1 MKKITSL
8 ALGFLTL
15 IIIQFLANCVIKYL
29 HIAFPSPLLGM
40 VILAL
45 LLYFKAIPEKLLKD
59 ICDLLLNN
67 MSLFFI
73 PLFVGII
80 SYAHL
85 IKQNLLSISIIILL
99 TTFGTMVVTASL
111 VELIIKK
118 TTKEKLS

>member
-15 IIIQFLANCVIKYL
+15 IIIQFTANCVIKYL
-29 HIAFPSPLLGM
+29 HIPFPSPLLGM
-40 VILAL
+40 VMLTL
-45 LLYFKAIPEKLLKD
+45 LLYFKVITAKFLKD

-67 MSLFFI
+67 MALFFI

-85 IKQNLLSISIIILL
+85 IKQNFLSIIIIITL
-99 TTFGTMVVTASL
+99 TTFGTMIITASL

-118 TTKEKLS
+118 TTKEKVS

>member
-15 IIIQFLANCVIKYL
+15 IIIQFLANCIIKYL
-29 HIAFPSPLLGM
+29 DIAFPSPLLGM

-45 LLYFKAIPEKLLKD
+45 LLYFKAVPEKFLKN

-85 IKQNLLSISIIILL
+85 IKQNLLSISIIIAL
-99 TTFGTMVVTASL
+99 TTFGTMIITASL

-118 TTKEKLS
+118 TTKEKTL

>member
-15 IIIQFLANCVIKYL
+15 IIIQFLANCIVKHL
-29 HIAFPSPLLGM
+29 HLAFPSPLLGM

-45 LLYFKAIPEKLLKD
+45 LLYFKVLPEKFLKN
-59 ICDLLLNN
+59 ICDLLLNH

-80 SYAHL
+80 AYAHL
-85 IKQNLLSISIIILL
+85 IKQNLFPIVLIITL
-99 TTFGTMVVTASL
+99 TTFGTMIITASL

-118 TTKEKLS
+118 TTKGKVS

>member
-15 IIIQFLANCVIKYL
+15 LIIQFTANCIIKYL
-29 HIAFPSPLLGM
+29 HLSFPSPLLGM

-45 LLYFKAIPEKLLKD
+45 LLYFKVIPEKFLKS

-85 IKQNLLSISIIILL
+85 IKQNLLSITLIIIL
-99 TTFGTMVVTASL
+99 TTFGTMIITASL
-111 VELIIKK
+111 VEFIIKK
-118 TTKEKLS
+118 TTKEKVS